1 MKGRADRMREK
12 EMGVGEREI
21 ERKKGEEKR
30 KKKNRK
36 SAIHVNIIQRICR
49 VSEKDILCRHIAVF
63 SGGRLKQLHGDYKAE
78 LLRFMNK
85 LRK

>member
-1 MKGRADRMREK
+1 M
-12 EMGVGEREI
+12 
-21 ERKKGEEKR
+21 
-30 KKKNRK
+30 
-36 SAIHVNIIQRICR
+36 NIIQRICR

-78 LLRFMNK
+78 LLWFMNK